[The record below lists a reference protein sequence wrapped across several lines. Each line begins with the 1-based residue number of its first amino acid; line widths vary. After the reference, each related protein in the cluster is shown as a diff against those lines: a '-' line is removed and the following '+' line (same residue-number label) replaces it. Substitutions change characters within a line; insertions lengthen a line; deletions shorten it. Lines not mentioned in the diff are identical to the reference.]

1 MLYVAPVA
9 LIAMWSPPGHASLV
23 VIIAAMCTALTV
35 GKLAYFSLEPIAW
48 ATVSN
53 HVLAVCALW
62 TIVLVS
68 LVRKRREQRGAL
80 DRCVAA
86 TVGLPGRTG
95 QIKPS
100 ASGMRSR
107 SGSAKP
113 VKEWRR

>member
-1 MLYVAPVA
+1 MLAGLLTASVFALDLYAPATIATVLYVAPVA

-68 LVRKRREQRGAL
+68 LVRKRREQRAHWI
-80 DRCVAA
+80 DV
-86 TVGLPGRTG
+86 LPRL
-95 QIKPS
+95 
-100 ASGMRSR
+100 
-107 SGSAKP
+107 
-113 VKEWRR
+113 